1 MHIAFAKPS
10 YLSRDEVPEDEVAA
24 ERATLETISRNEG
37 KPEAALPKIIDG
49 RLTGWFKERVL
60 LEQGYVRDE
69 KQTIS
74 AMLGSARIVAFAQVV
89 IGA

>member
-1 MHIAFAKPS
+1 
-10 YLSRDEVPEDEVAA
+10 
-24 ERATLETISRNEG
+24 
-37 KPEAALPKIIDG
+37 
-49 RLTGWFKERVL
+49 
-60 LEQGYVRDE
+60 VRDE